1 MEASCASISAASPRS
16 VSTGNSSSDTSRA
29 SALRS
34 RVSWL
39 LPSRRYLGWWR
50 AWDRHCHLGAPCPSP
65 SSAELLSLPAQVTQ
79 PGAGVVLALAGPEPG
94 ELEPPE
100 LEMLSRSLLGTLL
113 RLARERDMGA
123 QVGGTVTQVEE
134 WEDCGAPD
142 MGGG

>member
-1 MEASCASISAASPRS
+1 M
-16 VSTGNSSSDTSRA
+16 
-29 SALRS
+29 
-34 RVSWL
+34 
-39 LPSRRYLGWWR
+39 
-50 AWDRHCHLGAPCPSP
+50 
-65 SSAELLSLPAQVTQ
+65 
-79 PGAGVVLALAGPEPG
+79 VLALAGPEPG